1 MIIEIREASWTAPVL
16 WHFARKRKIRRI
28 SAELF
33 CANDNLICYS
43 HRKKSKR
50 RLGPATPLATDSD
63 LRKPHQQPARKIK
76 VRLILA
82 GQKGV
87 FLFATARHSH
97 IPRCLKCLALR
108 VIDLKSS
115 FGRTARWHA
124 TDKLASRENCPDLPG
139 IASDRGFYI
148 PPRP

>member
-1 MIIEIREASWTAPVL
+1 MPIKPRVNFLAGAFCVKFSRIAREIHAFP
-16 WHFARKRKIRRI
+16 
-28 SAELF
+28 
-33 CANDNLICYS
+33 ANS
-43 HRKKSKR
+43 HRKKSKG
-50 RLGPATPLATDSD
+50 RLGPATPIATDSD
-63 LRKPHQQPARKIK
+63 LRKPRQQPARKIK

-124 TDKLASRENCPDLPG
+124 TDKLASRKNDPDLPG
-139 IASDRGFYI
+139 IATDRGFYL